1 MKRMAALTLALL
13 IMVCAGGKAAGFS
26 FRNGVTWGMSRGE
39 VLTAEG
45 QPRYESERENG
56 LDVIEIDRAEQWGAD
71 CALEYLF
78 YRDNLVMGRL
88 EYDTRSDSVSVEKLI
103 ATLTERY
110 GAPTELD
117 PARLAEISLDED
129 GAPDRFLG
137 WVIDEQTLLSLA
149 ERKEEHSIK
158 IVVSDIRETVGT
170 ADM

>member
-1 MKRMAALTLALL
+1 MKRMAAMMLALL
-13 IMVCAGGKAAGFS
+13 IMGCMGGEASGFS
-26 FRNGVTWGMSRGE
+26 FRKGVTWGMSRGE

-110 GAPTELD
+110 GHPTELD
-117 PARLAEISLDED
+117 PARLAEISLNDD
-129 GAPDRFLG
+129 AAPDRFLG
-137 WVIDEQTLLSLA
+137 WVIDEQTLLSLT
-149 ERKEEHSIK
+149 ERREKHSIK
-158 IVVSDIRETVGT
+158 IVVSDIRETAGG